1 MLSGALAKIL
11 VSISQPNASFDAP
24 PPEPKYTDLA
34 GVHLRDMVFGLQEPI
49 WVENIRVRVNPR
61 VVKHC
66 PESILVMKQYMTLLW
81 THTRD

>member
-11 VSISQPNASFDAP
+11 VSISQPNAGFDAP
-24 PPEPKYTDLA
+24 PPKPKYTDLA
-34 GVHLRDMVFGLQEPI
+34 VGHLRDMVFGLQEAI

-66 PESILVMKQYMTLLW
+66 PESTHIMNQNMTLL
-81 THTRD
+81 